1 MAAQTRKAKPERK
14 QEQRATQPPA
24 PAGQAPIAER
34 AKRIK
39 DEAAKV
45 ADAIDDVLEKNAEE
59 FVKSYVQRGGE

>member
-1 MAAQTRKAKPERK
+1 MAKQTRERKAKPEQKR
-14 QEQRATQPPA
+14 EQPA
-24 PAGQAPIAER
+24 PTGQAPIAER

-59 FVKSYVQRGGE
+59 FVRSYVQRGGE